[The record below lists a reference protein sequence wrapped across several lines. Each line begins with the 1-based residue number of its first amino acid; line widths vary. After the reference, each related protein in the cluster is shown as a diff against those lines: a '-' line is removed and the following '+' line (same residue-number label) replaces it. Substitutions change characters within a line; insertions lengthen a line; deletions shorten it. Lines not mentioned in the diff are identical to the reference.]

1 MHFSTSSRK
10 LAPGRA
16 RPPDRNGDTIIA
28 TPKTADPIGTAAEQ
42 LNDLWEASRVWFEQ
56 HYLQIL
62 IGIGVGTLIVLI
74 LHTLRGLGARLCRD
88 RADTSWAA
96 IFGRAIDKTGTMFM
110 IVVAAKLVDGYAQP
124 PAAVQQTINF
134 LFIVFATIQ
143 VTVWVREVVLGFVE
157 HRTAAGDHDALGSA
171 MNIIRV
177 LVSVAL
183 FIVAAIV
190 ILDNLGVNITGLVA
204 GLGIGGIAIGLAAQ
218 GIFADLFAA
227 LSILFDRPFRRGDAI
242 GYDQT
247 AATVETIGLKSTRLR
262 SATGE
267 QRIISNKNLLDKE
280 IRNNSRIKHRLVK
293 FTLGVVYHVD
303 PAKAAALPGMLKEI
317 VEEHGQKFIRAGFVN
332 FGASSLDYELE
343 FDVES
348 PNFEKFYDARH
359 AIGLAILARF
369 NREGI
374 DLAYP
379 TQTTFTA
386 APDGRLIMP
395 YPEPDDDAAAPTA
408 PPRT

>member
-1 MHFSTSSRK
+1 M
-10 LAPGRA
+10 

-28 TPKTADPIGTAAEQ
+28 IPNTADPVGTAAEQ
-42 LNDLWEASRVWFEQ
+42 LNELWTSSIVWFQQ

-62 IGIGVGTLIVLI
+62 IGFAVGALIVLI
-74 LHTLRGLGARLCRD
+74 LHTMRGLGARLCRD
-88 RADTSWAA
+88 RDRTSWAS
-96 IFGRAIDKTGTMFM
+96 IFGRAIDKTGTFFM
-110 IVVAAKLVDGYAQP
+110 ILVAARLVDGYAQP

-134 LFIVFATIQ
+134 LFIIVATIQ
-143 VTVWVREVVLGFVE
+143 VAVWVREIVLGFVE
-157 HRTAAGDHDALGSA
+157 HRTAAGEHDALGSA
-171 MNIIRV
+171 LNIIRV

-190 ILDNLGVNITGLVA
+190 ILDNLGVNVTGLVA

-227 LSILFDRPFRRGDAI
+227 LSILFDRPFRRGDSI

-267 QRIISNKNLLDKE
+267 LRVISNKNLLDKE
-280 IRNNSRIKHRLVK
+280 IRNNSRLRHRLVK
-293 FTLGVVYHVD
+293 FTLAVVHHVD
-303 PAKAAALPGMLKEI
+303 PAKAAALPGILKQI
-317 VEEHGQKFIRAGFVN
+317 VEDHGQKFVRAGFVN
-332 FGASSLDYELE
+332 FSPSSLDYELE

-348 PNFEKFYDARH
+348 AAFDKFYDARH
-359 AIGLAILARF
+359 TVGLAILARL
-369 NREGI
+369 RDEGI

-386 APDGRLIMP
+386 APDGRLVMP
-395 YPEPDDDAAAPTA
+395 YPEP
-408 PPRT
+408 R